1 MQCDGWRSAPC
12 TRCSGGIWEA
22 VVIKKALERL
32 TVALLVAAML
42 AGAAYFCV
50 RLYTTPLEQRFLS
63 LTGELQVRARGMRH
77 GMQDVE
83 QSDFSSI
90 AEIKEDGVRI
100 GQIIAQLRDA
110 YAGGGTLVSL
120 VVPAE
125 EVSKLVAGWD
135 DMHKRLDGVL
145 DNQAVLER
153 VERTFNRL
161 DDTTQSIM
169 SHSQAIVQILLDK
182 RAPAREI
189 ALATRQLLLA
199 QQIDNHL
206 HVILH
211 PAVDFTKSADYSAVV
226 KDTSLFER
234 TLEAMLNGDAAMGVL
249 RLTGTDAA
257 QELRATGD
265 LFRDMSNDVG
275 KILEAAPVLLNVR
288 RSADDLLSAS
298 SDFERAA
305 AKLSNSVIDYQARH
319 DTAFVAIYLLGVA
332 AVFVLFLYGLAM
344 YRAFKS
350 QLEFTTAQ
358 SMRYKDVITRMRQSL
373 ERLARGEITP
383 GNVEMRDGM
392 EGVITPFN
400 QATGRVRQT
409 LMIVKT
415 RAMELPSFIER
426 IKNAVA
432 GMVQASSKQIEN
444 TTTASGTMNRLLPA
458 IESLSRQVS
467 DSLRALDAL
476 KADCA
481 ASRGFIREAEAQM
494 SATQRPIPVRVDTF
508 PPQRVDGL
516 IGEVGRLTK
525 GVEQLSVMVLHLI
538 IKAHGVGQQDHEP
551 VPYANNAL
559 QIAHQCT
566 EAADEL
572 SSGLAELRGE
582 ERQVPDILQ
591 PPGGEPASQLRL
603 LADADKRLTLVDSTI
618 AQINAVLQEMPR
630 LLNEQGA
637 AIVSVSD
644 DMDKIHEYT
653 MQLSNGSAD
662 VSRAIKRITDSVDHI
677 RRDVDQYKITQ

>member
-1 MQCDGWRSAPC
+1 M
-12 TRCSGGIWEA
+12 
-22 VVIKKALERL
+22 IKKALERL
-32 TVALLVAAML
+32 TVALLVAAMVV
-42 AGAAYFCV
+42 GAAYFCV
-50 RLYTTPLEQRFLS
+50 RLYSTPLEQRFLA

-77 GMQDVE
+77 GMQDVV
-83 QSDFSSI
+83 QSDFSSVP
-90 AEIKEDGVRI
+90 EIKGDGMRI

-110 YAGGGTLVSL
+110 YADGGTLVSL
-120 VVPAE
+120 VVPSGA
-125 EVSKLVAGWD
+125 VGKLVAGWD
-135 DMHKRLDGVL
+135 EMDKRLDTVLTNQVVL
-145 DNQAVLER
+145 DR
-153 VERTFNRL
+153 VDRSFDQL
-161 DDTTQSIM
+161 DDTTESIM
-169 SHSQAIVQILLDK
+169 SHSQVIVQILLDK

-189 ALATRQLLLA
+189 ALASRQLLLA
-199 QQIDNHL
+199 QQINRHL
-206 HVILH
+206 HVILR
-211 PAVDFTKSADYSAVV
+211 PGVDFTKTADYSAVV

-234 TLEAMLNGDAAMGVL
+234 TLEAMLNGDAAMGIQ

-257 QELRATGD
+257 SELHATGD
-265 LFRDMSNDVG
+265 LFRVMSNDIG
-275 KILEAAPVLLNVR
+275 KIMEAAPVLLTVR
-288 RSADDLLSAS
+288 RTADDLLAAS
-298 SDFERAA
+298 GDFERAA
-305 AKLSNSVIDYQARH
+305 ANLSNTVIDYQARH
-319 DTAFVAIYLLGVA
+319 DTTFVAIYLLGVV

-358 SMRYKDVITRMRQSL
+358 SIRYKDVINRMRQSL
-373 ERLARGEITP
+373 ERLARGEITT

-400 QATGRVRQT
+400 QATDRVRQT

-481 ASRGFIREAEAQM
+481 AGRNFIREAEAQIN
-494 SATQRPIPVRVDTF
+494 ATRAPLPAATGTHS
-508 PPQRVDGL
+508 PARVDGL
-516 IGEVGRLTK
+516 MDQVERLTK
-525 GVEQLSVMVLHLI
+525 GVEQLSIMVLHLI

-572 SSGLAELRGE
+572 NNGLMALRGDE
-582 ERQVPDILQ
+582 GQAPDLAQ
-591 PPGGEPASQLRL
+591 PPGGEPAAQLRL
-603 LADADKRLTLVDSTI
+603 LGDADKKLTLVDSTI

-653 MQLSNGSAD
+653 MQLSNGSVD